1 MFYPS
6 DNIRK
11 LTKHGVDMKNQ
22 RKVGALLSYA
32 VIIVSTLVNLLYMPF
47 MLRKIGQSE
56 FGLYSLI
63 SSVIGYLT
71 VFDLGFGNAIVV
83 FTAKYRQSK
92 DIDSERK
99 LHGMFSIIYWVIGI
113 IAGIFGLLLYF
124 NTNRLFGE
132 TMTGI
137 EIQKAK
143 IMLLILTFNLVISF
157 GFSIYS
163 SIITAYEQFVFQ
175 KILAIIRSLLNPI
188 LMIPLLLLGCKSI
201 TMVIVITVLN
211 IGCLILN
218 FLYCKNK
225 LHINVKF
232 GGFDKALFVSILG
245 FSIYIFIGTVVDK
258 INWSV
263 DQFILGAVAGTAAV
277 SLYAV
282 ANQINLMFINLS
294 TAISGVLLPKVSQM
308 VAGNASDDDLTNEFI
323 KVGRLQY
330 IVIFLMV
337 SAFILF
343 GKEFVLLWAGTQYLT
358 SYYIAIILIV
368 PVAFPLIQNLGL
380 SIIQAKGLNRDRAII
395 VLSTSIVNVIISI
408 PLAKVYG
415 GIGCAIGTAFALIIA
430 NIFIMNIYY
439 YIKVKINVIK
449 FWKQIIKMTLPYIF
463 IIIPFII
470 FMDISKL
477 TGIMNLLVYG
487 SIYTVLYCIVSY
499 RFSMNL
505 YEREIVYGIIKKI
518 FRK

>member
-1 MFYPS
+1 
-6 DNIRK
+6 
-11 LTKHGVDMKNQ
+11 
-22 RKVGALLSYA
+22 LL
-32 VIIVSTLVNLLYMPF
+32 M
-47 MLRKIGQSE
+47 
-56 FGLYSLI
+56 
-63 SSVIGYLT
+63 
-71 VFDLGFGNAIVV
+71 
-83 FTAKYRQSK
+83 
-92 DIDSERK
+92 
-99 LHGMFSIIYWVIGI
+99 
-113 IAGIFGLLLYF
+113 
-124 NTNRLFGE
+124 
-132 TMTGI
+132 
-137 EIQKAK
+137 
-143 IMLLILTFNLVISF
+143 
-157 GFSIYS
+157 
-163 SIITAYEQFVFQ
+163 
-175 KILAIIRSLLNPI
+175 
-188 LMIPLLLLGCKSI
+188 LGCKSI

-263 DQFILGAVAGTAAV
+263 DQFILGAVAGTTAV

-505 YEREIVYGIIKKI
+505 YERDIVYGIVKKI